1 MQGPQADFFA
11 PSKPAEELYD
21 LDTDPQEIKNLADS
35 PQHRDK
41 LIELRAVL
49 DQWMEET
56 HDLGAVPETELIRRG
71 LVKNVLK
78 AYEQR
83 KTIA

>member
-1 MQGPQADFFA
+1 MAKGQLRVVETKKLKHGRVQVMNVNRIF
-11 PSKPAEELYD
+11 
-21 LDTDPQEIKNLADS
+21 
-35 PQHRDK
+35 HRF
-41 LIELRAVL
+41 
-49 DQWMEET
+49 
-56 HDLGAVPETELIRRG
+56 ETELIRRG

>member
-1 MQGPQADFFA
+1 MI
-11 PSKPAEELYD
+11 
-21 LDTDPQEIKNLADS
+21 EIFNQSRINLNLADS
-35 PQHRDK
+35 PKHLEK
-41 LIELRAVL
+41 LLELRGVL
-49 DQWMEET
+49 DQWVEET
-56 HDLGAVPETELIRRG
+56 KDLGAVPETELIRRG

>member
-1 MQGPQADFFA
+1 MREHPLLV
-11 PSKPAEELYD
+11 PNITRS
-21 LDTDPQEIKNLADS
+21 LDGNQT
-35 PQHRDK
+35 
-41 LIELRAVL
+41 AVL